1 MDLGKSYSAQYIL
14 VSSSRVLPLCISTSV
29 SSLYP
34 LLFLLYPLLFKF
46 LKFSMLFSLSLGENF
61 FKLALMKLGLK

>member
-34 LLFLLYPLLFKF
+34 LLFPIVTLNSLNF
-46 LKFSMLFSLSLGENF
+46 LCFSLSLGENF